1 MENNNE
7 YQFSVEGFSGPFDL
21 LLQLAKQHEIEITE
35 ISLDLLID
43 QYIDFIQKVQE
54 QGLDIRSGY
63 LEMAAELLR
72 LKSVSILNY
81 NANLELELEEE
92 ELAVDRQEMIR
103 RLLEYKKYKEIV
115 GDFNHLIDNRSN
127 FLTRPQDKM
136 MEYRDDNF
144 KSNFDVDKFYI
155 ATKNYLRHYQ
165 EKTEKK
171 EISVKELN
179 VEDYMDHLKILT
191 QPFSFDEV
199 VKTLNKHQFITL
211 FLAIL
216 ESLKLG
222 YIEVEVSEQLII
234 TINPGV
240 NNE

>member
-1 MENNNE
+1 MENQE

-35 ISLDLLID
+35 ISLDQLID
-43 QYIDFIQKVQE
+43 QYITFIEKVQE

-72 LKSVSILNY
+72 LKSASILNY

-92 ELAVDRQEMIR
+92 DIALDRQEMIKR
-103 RLLEYKKYKEIV
+103 ILEYKRYKEII
-115 GDFNHLIDNRSN
+115 GDLNHLIDNRSN
-127 FLTRPQDKM
+127 FLTRPQDKLL
-136 MEYRDDNF
+136 EYRDDNF
-144 KSNFDVDKFYI
+144 KNNFDVEKFYL
-155 ATKNYLRHYQ
+155 ATQNYLRHFLEKDE
-165 EKTEKK
+165 EKT
-171 EISVKELN
+171 ISVKELN
-179 VEDYMDHLKILT
+179 VEDYMTYLKAIVA
-191 QPFSFDEV
+191 PFSFDDLIS
-199 VKTLNKHQFITL
+199 KITKHQFITL

-222 YIEVEVSEQLII
+222 YISVDVNDQYII
-234 TINPGV
+234 TIYPGD

>member
-1 MENNNE
+1 MENQE

-35 ISLDLLID
+35 ISLDQLID
-43 QYIDFIQKVQE
+43 QYITFIEKVQE

-72 LKSVSILNY
+72 LKSASILNY

-92 ELAVDRQEMIR
+92 DIALDRQEMIKR
-103 RLLEYKKYKEIV
+103 ILEYKRYKEVI
-115 GDFNHLIDNRSN
+115 GDLNHLIDNRSN
-127 FLTRPQDKM
+127 FLTRPQDKLL
-136 MEYRDDNF
+136 EYRDDNF
-144 KSNFDVDKFYI
+144 KNNFDVEKFYL
-155 ATKNYLRHYQ
+155 ATQNYLRHFLEKDE
-165 EKTEKK
+165 EKT
-171 EISVKELN
+171 ISVKELN
-179 VEDYMDHLKILT
+179 VEDYMTYLKAVVA
-191 QPFSFDEV
+191 PFSFDDLIG
-199 VKTLNKHQFITL
+199 KITKHQFITL

-222 YIEVEVSEQLII
+222 FISVDVNDQYII
-234 TINPGV
+234 TIYPGD

>member
-1 MENNNE
+1 MENQE

-35 ISLDLLID
+35 ISLDQLID
-43 QYIDFIQKVQE
+43 QYITFIEKVQE

-72 LKSVSILNY
+72 LKSASILNY

-92 ELAVDRQEMIR
+92 DIALDRQEMIKR
-103 RLLEYKKYKEIV
+103 ILEYKRYKEVI
-115 GDFNHLIDNRSN
+115 GDLNHLIDNRSN
-127 FLTRPQDKM
+127 FLTRPQDKLL
-136 MEYRDDNF
+136 EYRDDNF
-144 KSNFDVDKFYI
+144 KNNFDVEKFYL
-155 ATKNYLRHYQ
+155 ATQNYLRHFLEKDE
-165 EKTEKK
+165 EKT
-171 EISVKELN
+171 ISVKELN
-179 VEDYMDHLKILT
+179 VEDYMTYLKAIVA
-191 QPFSFDEV
+191 PFSFDDLIG
-199 VKTLNKHQFITL
+199 KITKHQFITL

-222 YIEVEVSEQLII
+222 YVSVDVNDQYII
-234 TINPGV
+234 TIYPGD

>member
-1 MENNNE
+1 MENQE
-7 YQFSVEGFSGPFDL
+7 YQFSVEGFNGPFDL

-35 ISLDLLID
+35 ISLDQLID
-43 QYIDFIQKVQE
+43 QYITFIEKVQE

-72 LKSVSILNY
+72 LKSASILNY

-92 ELAVDRQEMIR
+92 DIALDRQEMIKR
-103 RLLEYKKYKEIV
+103 ILEYKRYKEVI

-127 FLTRPQDKM
+127 FLTRPQDKLL
-136 MEYRDDNF
+136 EYRDDNF
-144 KSNFDVDKFYI
+144 KNNFDVEKFYL
-155 ATKNYLRHYQ
+155 ATQNYLRHFLEKDE
-165 EKTEKK
+165 EKT
-171 EISVKELN
+171 ISVKELN
-179 VEDYMDHLKILT
+179 VEDYMTYLKAVVA
-191 QPFSFDEV
+191 PFSFDDLIG
-199 VKTLNKHQFITL
+199 KITKHQFITL

-222 YIEVEVSEQLII
+222 YISVDVNDQYII
-234 TINPGV
+234 TIYPGD

>member
-1 MENNNE
+1 MENQE

-35 ISLDLLID
+35 ISLDQLID
-43 QYIDFIQKVQE
+43 QYITFIEKVQE

-72 LKSVSILNY
+72 LKSASILNY

-92 ELAVDRQEMIR
+92 DIALDRQEMIKR
-103 RLLEYKKYKEIV
+103 ILEYKRYKEVV
-115 GDFNHLIDNRSN
+115 GDLNHLIDNRSN
-127 FLTRPQDKM
+127 FLTRPQDKLL
-136 MEYRDDNF
+136 EYRDDNF
-144 KSNFDVDKFYI
+144 KNNFDVEKFYL
-155 ATKNYLRHYQ
+155 ATQNYLRHFLEKDE
-165 EKTEKK
+165 EKT
-171 EISVKELN
+171 ISVKELN
-179 VEDYMDHLKILT
+179 VEDYMTYLKAIA
-191 QPFSFDEV
+191 QPFSFDDLIG
-199 VKTLNKHQFITL
+199 KITKHQFITL

-222 YIEVEVSEQLII
+222 YISVDVNDQYII
-234 TINPGV
+234 TIYPGD

>member
-1 MENNNE
+1 MENQE

-35 ISLDLLID
+35 ISLDQLID
-43 QYIDFIQKVQE
+43 QYITFIEKVQE

-72 LKSVSILNY
+72 LKSASILNY

-92 ELAVDRQEMIR
+92 DIALDRQEMIKR
-103 RLLEYKKYKEIV
+103 ILEYKRYKEII
-115 GDFNHLIDNRSN
+115 GDLNHLIDNRSN
-127 FLTRPQDKM
+127 FLTRPQDKLL
-136 MEYRDDNF
+136 EYRDDNF
-144 KSNFDVDKFYI
+144 KNNFDVEKFYL
-155 ATKNYLRHYQ
+155 ATQNYLRHFLEKDE
-165 EKTEKK
+165 EKT
-171 EISVKELN
+171 ISVKELN
-179 VEDYMDHLKILT
+179 VEDYMTYLKAIVA
-191 QPFSFDEV
+191 PFSFDDLIG
-199 VKTLNKHQFITL
+199 KITKHQFITL

-222 YIEVEVSEQLII
+222 YISVDVNDQYII
-234 TINPGV
+234 TIYPGD

>member
-1 MENNNE
+1 MENQE

-35 ISLDLLID
+35 ISLDQLID
-43 QYIDFIQKVQE
+43 QYITFIEKVQE

-72 LKSVSILNY
+72 LKSASILNY

-92 ELAVDRQEMIR
+92 DIALDRQEMIKR
-103 RLLEYKKYKEIV
+103 ILEYKRYKEVI
-115 GDFNHLIDNRSN
+115 GDLNHLIDNRSN
-127 FLTRPQDKM
+127 FLTRPQDKLL
-136 MEYRDDNF
+136 EYRDDNF
-144 KSNFDVDKFYI
+144 KNNFDVEKFYL
-155 ATKNYLRHYQ
+155 ATQNYLRHFLEKDE
-165 EKTEKK
+165 EKT
-171 EISVKELN
+171 ISVKELN
-179 VEDYMDHLKILT
+179 VEDYMTYLKAIVA
-191 QPFSFDEV
+191 PFSFDDLIG
-199 VKTLNKHQFITL
+199 KITKHQFITL

-222 YIEVEVSEQLII
+222 YISVDVNEQYII
-234 TINPGV
+234 TIYPGD

>member
-1 MENNNE
+1 MGNQE

-35 ISLDLLID
+35 ISLDQLID
-43 QYIDFIQKVQE
+43 QYITFIEKVQE

-72 LKSVSILNY
+72 LKSASILNY

-92 ELAVDRQEMIR
+92 DIALDRQEMIKR
-103 RLLEYKKYKEIV
+103 ILEYKRYKEVI
-115 GDFNHLIDNRSN
+115 GDLNHLIDNRSN
-127 FLTRPQDKM
+127 FLTRPQDKLL
-136 MEYRDDNF
+136 EYRDDNF
-144 KSNFDVDKFYI
+144 KNNFDVEKFYL
-155 ATKNYLRHYQ
+155 ATQNYLRHFLEKDE
-165 EKTEKK
+165 EKT
-171 EISVKELN
+171 ISVKELN
-179 VEDYMDHLKILT
+179 VEDYMTYLKAIVA
-191 QPFSFDEV
+191 PFSFDDLIG
-199 VKTLNKHQFITL
+199 KITKHQFITL

-222 YIEVEVSEQLII
+222 YVSVDVNDQYII
-234 TINPGV
+234 TIYPGD

>member
-1 MENNNE
+1 MENQE

-35 ISLDLLID
+35 ISLDQLID
-43 QYIDFIQKVQE
+43 QYITFIEKVQE

-72 LKSVSILNY
+72 LKSASILNY

-92 ELAVDRQEMIR
+92 DIALDRQEMIKR
-103 RLLEYKKYKEIV
+103 ILEYKRYKEVI
-115 GDFNHLIDNRSN
+115 GDLNHLIDNRSN
-127 FLTRPQDKM
+127 FLTRPQDKLL
-136 MEYRDDNF
+136 EYRDDNF
-144 KSNFDVDKFYI
+144 KNNFDVEKFYL
-155 ATKNYLRHYQ
+155 ATQNYLRHFLEKDE
-165 EKTEKK
+165 EKT
-171 EISVKELN
+171 ISVKELN
-179 VEDYMDHLKILT
+179 VEDYMTYLKAIVA
-191 QPFSFDEV
+191 PFSFDDLIG
-199 VKTLNKHQFITL
+199 KITKHQFITL

-222 YIEVEVSEQLII
+222 YISVDVNDQYII
-234 TINPGV
+234 TIYPGD

>member
-1 MENNNE
+1 MENQE

-35 ISLDLLID
+35 ISLDQLIE
-43 QYIDFIQKVQE
+43 QYITFIEKVQE

-72 LKSVSILNY
+72 LKSASILNY

-92 ELAVDRQEMIR
+92 DIALDRQEMIKR
-103 RLLEYKKYKEIV
+103 ILEYKRYKEII
-115 GDFNHLIDNRSN
+115 GDLNHLIDNRSN
-127 FLTRPQDKM
+127 FLTRPQDKLL
-136 MEYRDDNF
+136 EYRDDNF
-144 KSNFDVDKFYI
+144 KNNFDVEKFYL
-155 ATKNYLRHYQ
+155 ATQNYLRHFLEKDE
-165 EKTEKK
+165 EKT
-171 EISVKELN
+171 ISVKELN
-179 VEDYMDHLKILT
+179 VEDYMTYLKAIVA
-191 QPFSFDEV
+191 PFSFDDLIG
-199 VKTLNKHQFITL
+199 KITKHQFITL

-222 YIEVEVSEQLII
+222 YISVDVNDQYII
-234 TINPGV
+234 TIYPGD

>member
-1 MENNNE
+1 MENQE

-35 ISLDLLID
+35 ISLDQLID
-43 QYIDFIQKVQE
+43 QYITFIEKVQE

-72 LKSVSILNY
+72 LKSASILNY

-92 ELAVDRQEMIR
+92 DIALDRQEMIKR
-103 RLLEYKKYKEIV
+103 ILEYKRYKEVI
-115 GDFNHLIDNRSN
+115 GDLNHLIDNRSN
-127 FLTRPQDKM
+127 FLTRPQDKLL
-136 MEYRDDNF
+136 EYRDDNF
-144 KSNFDVDKFYI
+144 KNNFDVEKFYL
-155 ATKNYLRHYQ
+155 ATQNYLRNFLEKDE
-165 EKTEKK
+165 EKT
-171 EISVKELN
+171 ISVKELN
-179 VEDYMDHLKILT
+179 VEDYMTYLKAIVA
-191 QPFSFDEV
+191 PFSFDDLIG
-199 VKTLNKHQFITL
+199 KITKHQFITL

-222 YIEVEVSEQLII
+222 YISVDVNDQYII
-234 TINPGV
+234 TIYPGD

>member
-1 MENNNE
+1 MENQE

-35 ISLDLLID
+35 ICLDQLID
-43 QYIDFIQKVQE
+43 QYITFIEKVQE

-72 LKSVSILNY
+72 LKSASILNY

-92 ELAVDRQEMIR
+92 DIALDRQEMIKR
-103 RLLEYKKYKEIV
+103 ILEYKRYKEVI

-127 FLTRPQDKM
+127 FLTRPQDKLL
-136 MEYRDDNF
+136 EYRDDNF
-144 KSNFDVDKFYI
+144 KNNFDVEKFYL
-155 ATKNYLRHYQ
+155 ATQNYLRHFLEKDE
-165 EKTEKK
+165 EKT
-171 EISVKELN
+171 ISVKELN
-179 VEDYMDHLKILT
+179 VEDYMTYLKAIVA
-191 QPFSFDEV
+191 PFSFDDLIG
-199 VKTLNKHQFITL
+199 KITKHQFITL

-222 YIEVEVSEQLII
+222 YISVDVNDQYII
-234 TINPGV
+234 TIYPGD